1 MGRVV
6 RPSGE
11 KVSTMAEARAQA
23 APGHD
28 KPGTCFRLCEAYFV
42 FIVAELLVF
51 GFLCPPA
58 LFEYDLSMIR
68 VLVLMAGSAVTLW
81 LMSRRAQSAR
91 PVGAVTALAGVAL
104 TVVDHAAFG
113 AYETLASYIGHVSAN
128 VIVVFECAI
137 AVAAAAYLIFA
148 PDAKRVLCEPPDWE
162 PGATSGHSW
171 DVPLRQRVR
180 TWEFWR
186 NLMIYFIAFSL
197 LGHWAEMLFCQLI
210 VAGVFMG
217 DYDPTNA
224 MLWSQWLFPFTA
236 EGAAAVCIVLILH
249 PAARWLVK
257 KTHGR
262 VWLAVILSF
271 LLNMLVCTTIDFTTG
286 MVANQDY
293 SLWDYRA
300 LPFNF
305 MGQVCLQNSLIYSIA
320 ATLIVWV
327 FYPMMDTVLH
337 RMPRGVANA
346 LGFGLIGM
354 YLFLA
359 MLHFVDLS
367 LFF

>member
-1 MGRVV
+1 MADV
-6 RPSGE
+6 RTASGTTALS
-11 KVSTMAEARAQA
+11 V
-23 APGHD
+23 GL
-28 KPGTCFRLCEAYFV
+28 RLCQAYFAFAMV
-42 FIVAELLVF
+42 ELLVF

-58 LFEYDLSMIR
+58 LFAYDLSMIR
-68 VLVLMAGSAVTLW
+68 VLLLMAGGSVTLW
-81 LMSRRAQSAR
+81 LIARRARSAR
-91 PVGAVTALAGVAL
+91 TVGALTALAGAVL
-104 TVVDHAAFG
+104 TAIDRAAFG
-113 AYETLASYIGHVSAN
+113 AYDTLAGYIGSLPTNLIITV
-128 VIVVFECAI
+128 ECAVAV
-137 AVAAAAYLIFA
+137 AVAAYLLFA
-148 PDAKRVLCEPPDWE
+148 PNAKRVLREPPDME
-162 PGATSGHSW
+162 PGARIGHSW

-186 NLMIYFIAFSL
+186 DLLIYFISFSL
-197 LGHWAEMLFCQLI
+197 IGHWAEIAFCNLI

-236 EGAAAVCIVLILH
+236 EGAALVCIVLILH
-249 PAARWLVK
+249 PAKEWLIK
-257 KTHGR
+257 KTKGR
-262 VWLAVILSF
+262 MLPALLLSF
-271 LLNMLVCTTIDFTTG
+271 LLNALVCTTIDFTTG

-305 MGQVCLQNSLIYSIA
+305 MGQVCLQNSMTYSIA

-327 FYPMMDTVLH
+327 IYPLMDTALR

-359 MLHFVDLS
+359 MLYFFDLS
-367 LFF
+367 MFF

>member
-1 MGRVV
+1 
-6 RPSGE
+6 
-11 KVSTMAEARAQA
+11 MASNRAI
-23 APGHD
+23 
-28 KPGTCFRLCEAYFV
+28 PGTTTFPVGLRLCQV
-42 FIVAELLVF
+42 FFALAVVELLLF
-51 GFLCPPA
+51 GALCPPA
-58 LFEYDLSMIR
+58 LFDYDLSMIR
-68 VLVLMAGSAVTLW
+68 VLVIMAGSSVTLW
-81 LMSRRAQSAR
+81 LMSRRARSAR
-91 PVGAVTALAGVAL
+91 IVGATTAIAGVAL
-104 TVVDHAAFG
+104 TALDHTVFG
-113 AYETLASYIGHVSAN
+113 AYETLAQFIGNPSTTTIVTVEC
-128 VIVVFECAI
+128 VIAS
-137 AVAAAAYLIFA
+137 AVAAYLLFA
-148 PDAKRVLCEPPDWE
+148 PDAKRVLCEPPDME

-171 DVPLRQRVR
+171 DIPLRQRVR

-217 DYDPTNA
+217 DYDPSNA

-262 VWLAVILSF
+262 IWLAVILSF

-293 SLWDYRA
+293 SLWDYRD

-305 MGQVCLQNSLIYSIA
+305 MGQVCLQNSLVYSIA

-327 FYPMMDTVLH
+327 FYPMMERALH

-346 LGFGLIGM
+346 LAFGLIGM

-359 MLHFVDLS
+359 MLHFIDLS